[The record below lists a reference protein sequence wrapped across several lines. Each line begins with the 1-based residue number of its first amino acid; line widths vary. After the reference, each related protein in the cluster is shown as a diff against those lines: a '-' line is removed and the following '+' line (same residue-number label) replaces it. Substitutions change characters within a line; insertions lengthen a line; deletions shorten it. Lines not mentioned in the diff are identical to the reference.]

1 MTERSERGGWAV
13 TATFNLFNLKQQLEM
28 QKGREYSWAEIA
40 RLAGLHRN
48 TIDRIAANQT
58 GRIDLSTIT
67 NLIGFF
73 RSQGMPVTEEA
84 QP

>member
-1 MTERSERGGWAV
+1 M

-28 QKGREYSWAEIA
+28 KKGREYSWAEIA

-67 NLIGFF
+67 SLVAFF
-73 RSQGMPVTEEA
+73 HSQGMTVDVSDLINIEVKPSVGA
-84 QP
+84 